1 MADRTDRNSPALKP
15 NYLYAILSVSL
26 VLFLVGF
33 FGLIILE
40 AQQLVKFSRERI
52 NIMAELTN
60 SADQVVIDSLTGAL
74 GEEPYIREGSIQF
87 VGKEEGLQIL
97 EEELGTEFSELEMA
111 NPLYNM
117 LQFNVKAT
125 YMVPDTLELIRTRLK
140 TSPYISDVFYQES
153 LVDLVAKNIQKV
165 GWFALGTAIFFVF
178 VAFTLIHNTIRLAL
192 YANRFLIKNME
203 LVGASWD
210 FISRPFMRRSIGQG
224 FLSVA
229 IAVVLLIG
237 LQWLLQRELPELKEI
252 VSIPLL
258 AALFGGLI
266 IFGILITT
274 ISTYYVVN
282 KYLKM
287 RVDDLYWS

>member
-1 MADRTDRNSPALKP
+1 MADRTDRTSPALKP
-15 NYLYAILSVSL
+15 NYLYAVLSVSL

-33 FGLIILE
+33 FGLVILE

-60 SADQVVIDSLTGAL
+60 AADQIVIDSLTRVISK
-74 GEEPYIREGSIQF
+74 EPYVRAGSIEF
-87 VGKEEGLQIL
+87 VGKEEGLEIL
-97 EEELGTEFSELEMA
+97 EEELGTEFSELDMA

-117 LQFNVKAT
+117 LQFNVKAE
-125 YMVPDTLELIRTRLK
+125 YMVPDTLELIRQRLK
-140 TSPYISDVFYQES
+140 TSPYISDVYYQES
-153 LVDLVAKNIQKV
+153 LVDLVAKNIRKV
-165 GWFALGTAIFFVF
+165 GWFALGTGIFFVF
-178 VAFTLIHNTIRLAL
+178 IAFTLIHNTIRLAL

-210 FISRPFMRRSIGQG
+210 FISRPFITRSIWQG
-224 FLSVA
+224 LLSGL
-229 IAVVLLIG
+229 IAVALLG
-237 LQWLLQRELPELKEI
+237 GVQWLFQRELPEINEI
-252 VSIPLL
+252 VSWPLL

-266 IFGILITT
+266 LFGILITM

-287 RVDDLYWS
+287 RVDDLY

>member
-60 SADQVVIDSLTGAL
+60 SADQPVIDSLTRVL
-74 GEEPYIREGSIQF
+74 GKEPYVREGSIQF
-87 VGKEEGLQIL
+87 VGKEEGLAIL

-117 LQFNVKAT
+117 LQFNVKAN

-165 GWFALGTAIFFVF
+165 GWFALGTALFFVF

-210 FISRPFMRRSIGQG
+210 FISRPFIRRSIGQG
-224 FLSVA
+224 FLSGSL
-229 IAVVLLIG
+229 AVVLLIG

-287 RVDDLYWS
+287 RVDDLY

>member
-1 MADRTDRNSPALKP
+1 
-15 NYLYAILSVSL
+15 
-26 VLFLVGF
+26 
-33 FGLIILE
+33 
-40 AQQLVKFSRERI
+40 
-52 NIMAELTN
+52 
-60 SADQVVIDSLTGAL
+60 
-74 GEEPYIREGSIQF
+74 
-87 VGKEEGLQIL
+87 
-97 EEELGTEFSELEMA
+97 
-111 NPLYNM
+111 
-117 LQFNVKAT
+117 
-125 YMVPDTLELIRTRLK
+125 
-140 TSPYISDVFYQES
+140 
-153 LVDLVAKNIQKV
+153 
-165 GWFALGTAIFFVF
+165 
-178 VAFTLIHNTIRLAL
+178 
-192 YANRFLIKNME
+192 ME

-224 FLSVA
+224 FLSGA

-287 RVDDLYWS
+287 RVDDLY